1 MTARTAA
8 LGVTLFTALLLQA
21 VVAPGLDVFG
31 WPPDFVLLTVVAF
44 AIADGNA
51 TGARY
56 GFAAGLCADLLSG
69 GSHLV
74 GLSALVF
81 LLVGDGI
88 GRLRPYLSGTGRV
101 GEIALGALGGAVS
114 FGLFG
119 GLSLLLDMGTLTP
132 LLLVQGLIAT
142 TLWTGLLTPVFCAVL
157 RPLTRRFP
165 VADGATAA
173 ATPGSAARTW

>member
-1 MTARTAA
+1 MSARAAA
-8 LGVTLFTALLLQA
+8 LGVALFTALLFQA
-21 VVAPGLDVFG
+21 VVAPALDIGG
-31 WPPDFVLLTVVAF
+31 WPPDLVLLTVVAF
-44 AIADGNA
+44 ALADGHA

-56 GFAAGLCADLLSG
+56 GFAAGLGADLLSG

-88 GRLRPYLSGTGRV
+88 GHLRPYLSGTGRV
-101 GEIALGALGGAVS
+101 GEAALGALAGAVS

-119 GLSLLLDMGTLTP
+119 GLSLLLDLGTFNP
-132 LLLVQGLIAT
+132 LLLLEGLVAT
-142 TLWTGLLTPVFCAVL
+142 ALWTGLLTPLVTAIL
-157 RPLTRRFP
+157 RPLARRFP
-165 VADGATAA
+165 VADVPTAA